1 MSALQFPTL
10 DAAIASFEGFGTPG
24 TLATVNNNPGNLIYN
39 GYTQNLGA
47 TGSNQGF
54 AVFPDSVTGANAED
68 NLVGYYAGQGDTIQQ
83 LINSWAPP
91 TAPGNSAASTTN
103 YVNSVSQA
111 VGGNPS
117 TPVSSLVGQ
126 GATTGN
132 TNGGYT
138 SAFPALSNFLDMLG
152 VPGGP
157 TATGATGTTAN
168 GIVGFSWSRVA
179 AFVLGLIFIAAG
191 LYLFKPVQQ
200 VINNGVKGA
209 SIAAL

>member
-1 MSALQFPTL
+1 MALQFPTL

-91 TAPGNSAASTTN
+91 TAPGNSTASTTN

-111 VGGNPS
+111 VGGSPS
-117 TPVSSLVGQ
+117 TPVSSLA
-126 GATTGN
+126 GAAPSSTTSSVAGFL
-132 TNGGYT
+132 
-138 SAFPALSNFLDMLG
+138 SALSNPAGAVANSLG
-152 VPGGP
+152 
-157 TATGATGTTAN
+157 A
-168 GIVGFSWSRVA
+168 SWSRIA